1 MAMIVKN
8 NLGAVR
14 TTNTLDKNEK
24 ARNKSLGKLSSGMK
38 VTSAQDDASSFAISE
53 RMRVRLR
60 ALDQANQNTQN
71 DMSMMKTAGGA
82 VDNTVEILRALK
94 EKAINAANDSNTD
107 EDRMILQ
114 KEAHQLIDQIN
125 DNALVQFNGK
135 YLINGTVNNAVS
147 GTKTILLNQSL
158 STNNIG
164 TSTNLVDLNN
174 RVGDSLEIKAGDL
187 YNVSW
192 VHNGTNYSSS
202 GEITTSTKLYE
213 LFRMDGTKY
222 MLGDGTI
229 QKNIPMED
237 GRNKNS
243 SQPGVAKVVTDKFGQ
258 SVYTPDKERGIAI
271 FSAKTGPDNQVAGF
285 TISITDSQGN
295 VRKDVNAA
303 LEFKLLQRG
312 ENATGDNSL
321 SFHVGSEANVAIKVG
336 LTDMRAHALGLESND
351 GKKLLFVPKENAN
364 AAINV
369 FDNALTMSLDQATSI
384 GAVQQRLEH
393 TAANL
398 TTASENV
405 QAAESVIRDA
415 DMAKEMTEYT
425 KNNVLMQAA
434 QAMLAQANQS
444 SSAVISLLQ

>member
-24 ARNKSLGKLSSGMK
+24 ARSKSLGKVSSGMK
-38 VTSAQDDASSFAISE
+38 INSAQDDASSFAISE

-135 YLINGTVNNAVS
+135 YLLNGTKNNVTRNLES
-147 GTKTILLNQSL
+147 GHNGNKGTRTVLINQNL
-158 STNNIG
+158 DASTNALG
-164 TSTNLVDLNN
+164 TRLTALKSRN
-174 RVGDSLEIKAGDL
+174 GDSLEIQQSDI
-187 YNVSW
+187 YQISW
-192 VHNGTNYSSS
+192 VHNGETH
-202 GEITTSTKLYE
+202 ITTGTVGTNRLVDIIRPDTNLINYQRIHDDGSMNPIQDKAGQTLYSP
-213 LFRMDGTKY
+213 G
-222 MLGDGTI
+222 
-229 QKNIPMED
+229 N
-237 GRNKNS
+237 
-243 SQPGVAKVVTDKFGQ
+243 QPGW
-258 SVYTPDKERGIAI
+258 AI
-271 FSAKTGPDNQVAGF
+271 VSNIHGVDNQLGGY
-285 TISITDSQGN
+285 TISITDNQGN
-295 VRKDVNAA
+295 VNKSANAA
-303 LEFKLLQRG
+303 LELKLYQRA
-312 ENATGDNSL
+312 ENYTGDQSL
-321 SFHVGSEANVAIKVG
+321 TFHVGSEANVAIKVG
-336 LTDMRAHALGLESND
+336 LGDMRAHALGLEGND
-351 GKKLLFVPKENAN
+351 GSKLLFVPIENAN

-384 GAVQQRLEH
+384 GAVQQRLEY

-398 TTASENV
+398 TTSSENV

-425 KNNVLMQAA
+425 KNNVLSQAA

-444 SSAVISLLQ
+444 ASSVINLLQ

>member
-1 MAMIVKN
+1 MAMTVKN

-24 ARNKSLGKLSSGMK
+24 ARNKSLGKVSSGMK
-38 VTSAQDDASSFAISE
+38 INSAQDDASSYAISE

-107 EDRMILQ
+107 EDRLILQ

-135 YLINGTVNNAVS
+135 YLLNGTKNNALNNTRTV
-147 GTKTILLNQSL
+147 LLNQTL
-158 STNNIG
+158 QEGTIG
-164 TSTNLVDLNN
+164 AVNLTDLKN
-174 RVGDSLEIKAGDL
+174 RAGDSLEIQSSDL
-187 YNVSW
+187 YQVSW
-192 VHNGTNYSSS
+192 VRNGVVGTTSGQVGSFTLQNIVPANGT
-202 GEITTSTKLYE
+202 TKLAFVNATTANKG
-213 LFRMDGTKY
+213 LIGGTGAPVLDKY
-222 MLGDGTI
+222 
-229 QKNIPMED
+229 
-237 GRNKNS
+237 
-243 SQPGVAKVVTDKFGQ
+243 GQ
-258 SVYTPDKERGIAI
+258 NLYTPDNKSGVAIASHYGYVNLDDQI
-271 FSAKTGPDNQVAGF
+271 AGF
-285 TISITDSQGN
+285 TIRITDNQGN
-295 VRKDVNAA
+295 VNKSANAA
-303 LEFKLLQRG
+303 LEFKLYQRA
-312 ENATGDNSL
+312 ENATGDQSL
-321 SFHVGSEANVAIKVG
+321 TFHIGSEANVAIKVG
-336 LTDMRAHALGLESND
+336 LTDMRAHALGLEGND
-351 GKKLLFVPKENAN
+351 GSKLLFVPIENAN

-384 GAVQQRLEH
+384 GAVQQRLEY

-425 KNNVLMQAA
+425 KNSVLSQAA

-444 SSAVISLLQ
+444 ASSVISLLQ